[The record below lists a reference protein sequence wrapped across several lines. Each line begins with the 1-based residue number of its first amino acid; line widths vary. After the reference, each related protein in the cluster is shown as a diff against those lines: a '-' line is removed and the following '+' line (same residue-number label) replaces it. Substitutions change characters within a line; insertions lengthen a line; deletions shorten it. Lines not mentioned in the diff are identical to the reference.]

1 MKDLTQ
7 GSIVSHI
14 LQMAAVM
21 VIGMVGQTL
30 YYLVDLYFVSGLG
43 PQAIAGVSAAGNI
56 TFVILA
62 LTQIL
67 NVGTGALISHA
78 AGRKD
83 QRDAHHF
90 LELYRDRHYFHLL
103 RHVPGDG

>member
-1 MKDLTQ
+1 MRLILLPDRLRCRAMKDLTQ
-7 GSIVSHI
+7 GSIISHI

-62 LTQIL
+62 LTPAMAC
-67 NVGTGALISHA
+67 GPRPDT
-78 AGRKD
+78 K
-83 QRDAHHF
+83 
-90 LELYRDRHYFHLL
+90 
-103 RHVPGDG
+103 